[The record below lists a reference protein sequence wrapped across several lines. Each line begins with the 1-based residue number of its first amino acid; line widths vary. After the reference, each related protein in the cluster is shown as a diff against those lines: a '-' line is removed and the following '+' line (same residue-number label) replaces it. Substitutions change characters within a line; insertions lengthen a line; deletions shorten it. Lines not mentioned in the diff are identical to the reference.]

1 MRATLVR
8 EPTLAMLARNF
19 ELGDYMSLGSG
30 ELKSGGFRRESIL
43 SDCVEAVIGAMALDS
58 SFDKAADIVRS
69 WYKTLLAE
77 IKPGDNQKDAKTR
90 LQEYLQG
97 KHFALPT
104 YEVIKIEG
112 EAHCQTF
119 TVECTVKNVPNI
131 DRTFIAKGSS
141 RRKAEQAAAEQIL
154 KILEIK

>member
-1 MRATLVR
+1 M
-8 EPTLAMLARNF
+8 
-19 ELGDYMSLGSG
+19 GS
-30 ELKSGGFRRESIL
+30 EMCIR
-43 SDCVEAVIGAMALDS
+43 DS
-58 SFDKAADIVRS
+58 
-69 WYKTLLAE
+69 
-77 IKPGDNQKDAKTR
+77 AKTR

-154 KILEIK
+154 KTLEIK